1 MANTRSNCERIREIE
16 AAIEPLLKELV
27 ELVKP
32 TEEELGEL
40 EDELRD
46 MSRDIEG
53 YGDEPWLCIMVLDSR
68 EIREEEYA
76 NESEEIE

>member
-32 TEEELGEL
+32 TEGELEML

-46 MSRDIEG
+46 MARNTDE
-53 YGDEPWLCIMVLDSR
+53 YGDDPFICIMVLDGR
-68 EIREEEYA
+68 ETVEEME
-76 NESEEIE
+76 